1 MALSFST
8 QLNSAYFTSE
18 IPDVTIATTS
28 TYVDFTIARLRHDT
42 HDTFYGIFTT
52 RYYAVNG
59 VVSVL
64 DIHTILE
71 NYLQVQQK
79 SAADFCFFVETDT
92 ERLRH
97 NMTIVFCKSIP
108 QGLSASE
115 MIQRHFF
122 TSVYQRFIT
131 PDAVV
136 PLYYYIPYNPSLAT
150 PGSYRVVTYKWRIVI
165 LLENGHTETVTQVVR
180 GRAAGWGLQ
189 RYDLSLPIVIDLVGS
204 SHGNFTVVS
213 FSVDI
218 SDRRT
223 TFYVDRRHSQR
234 QFYFRNAFNVWELAI
249 IPASQ
254 KSKVESESSMAL
266 CGDTF
271 IPYDI
276 QHTRTFEVQTAS
288 LLLAQARWFEQLVTS
303 PEIRIRDIAGTAI
316 DDLPQI
322 LIVDYDYEI
331 DDAPGA
337 VNAFRFTWKY
347 ADKRSYI
354 NLSYITAGVFSE
366 QFTPQFL

>member
-1 MALSFST
+1 MALSFTT
-8 QLNSAYFTSE
+8 QLDSAYFTSE
-18 IPDVTIATTS
+18 IPDVTIETTS

-59 VVSVL
+59 AVSVL

-71 NYLQVQQK
+71 NYLQVEQM
-79 SAADFCFFVETDT
+79 SAADFCFFVESPT
-92 ERLRH
+92 ESLRH
-97 NMTIVFCKSIP
+97 DMTIVFCKSIP

-115 MIQRHFF
+115 MIQRHFL

-131 PDAVV
+131 PDAKV
-136 PLYYYIPYNPSLAT
+136 PLYYYQPFTEDCLS
-150 PGSYRVVTYKWRIVI
+150 PGFYRVITYTYRIVI
-165 LLENGHTETVTQVVR
+165 MLEDGLTETVTSITGER
-180 GRAAGWGLQ
+180 TTGWGVMNFNIS
-189 RYDLSLPIVIDLVGS
+189 LSSVISLVGS
-204 SHGNFTVVS
+204 SHGNFSVVS
-213 FSVDI
+213 FSVSI
-218 SDRRT
+218 GDRRT
-223 TFYVDRRHSQR
+223 TFFVDRRHSQR
-234 QFYFRNAFNVWELAI
+234 QFYFRNAFYAWELAI

-254 KSKVESESSMAL
+254 KSKVESDSSMAL
-266 CGDTF
+266 CGDTY

-288 LLLAQARWFEQLVTS
+288 LLLSHARWFEQLVTS
-303 PEIRIRDIAGTAI
+303 PEIRIRDIAETAVE
-316 DDLPQI
+316 DLPQI

>member
-1 MALSFST
+1 MALSFTT
-8 QLNSAYFTSE
+8 QLANAYFTSE
-18 IPDVTIATTS
+18 IPDVTISTT
-28 TYVDFTIARLRHDT
+28 TQWVDFTIARLRHDT
-42 HDTFYGIFTT
+42 HDTFYAIFTT
-52 RYYAVNG
+52 RYYSING
-59 VVSVL
+59 TVTVL

-71 NYLQVQQK
+71 NYMQVENM
-79 SAADFCFFVETDT
+79 SAGDFCFFVENAT
-92 ERLRH
+92 ESRRH
-97 NMTIVFCKSIP
+97 DMTFVYCKSLA
-108 QGLSASE
+108 QGVSASE
-115 MIQRHFF
+115 IIERHFL

-131 PDAVV
+131 TDAVV
-136 PLYYYIPYNPSLAT
+136 PLYYYQPFTSACLS
-150 PGSYRVVTYKWRIVI
+150 PGYYRTVTYIFRIVI
-165 LLENGHTETVTQVVR
+165 LLENGQTQTVTTVTG
-180 GRAAGWGLQ
+180 GRAVGWGIQ
-189 RYDLSLPIVIDLVGS
+189 RYDVRLSSIISLVGS

-213 FSVDI
+213 FSVSI
-218 SDRRT
+218 NNRRT
-223 TFYVDRRHSQR
+223 TFFVDRRHSQR

-254 KSKVESESSMAL
+254 KSKVESDSSMAL

-288 LLLAQARWFEQLVTS
+288 LLLSHARWFEQLVTS
-303 PEIRIRDIAGTAI
+303 PEIRIRDIAGTAVE
-316 DDLPQI
+316 DLPQI

>member
-1 MALSFST
+1 MALSFTT
-8 QLNSAYFTSE
+8 QLDSAYFTSE
-18 IPDVTIATTS
+18 IPDVNISTTS
-28 TYVDFTIARLRHDT
+28 TYVDFAIGRLSHDRF
-42 HDTFYGIFTT
+42 DGFSVIFSS

-59 VVSVL
+59 VVSIL

-71 NYLQVQQK
+71 NYLQVQQIC
-79 SAADFCFFVETDT
+79 AADFCFFVESPT
-92 ERLRH
+92 ESLRH
-97 NMTIVFCKSIP
+97 DMTIVFCKSIP

-115 MIQRHFF
+115 MVERHFL

-131 PDAVV
+131 PDAKV
-136 PLYYYIPYNPSLAT
+136 PLYYYLPFREEFNT
-150 PGSYRVVTYKWRIVI
+150 PGFYRTVTYTYRIII
-165 LLENGHTETVTQVVR
+165 LLENGQTQTVTAYT
-180 GRAAGWGLQ
+180 RARSSGWGVMSFNIS
-189 RYDLSLPIVIDLVGS
+189 LSTVISLVGS
-204 SHGNFTVVS
+204 SHGKFSVVS
-213 FSVDI
+213 FSVSI
-218 SDRRT
+218 GDRRT
-223 TFYVDRRHSQR
+223 TFFVDRRHSQR
-234 QFYFRNAFNVWELAI
+234 QFYFRNAFYAWELAI

-254 KSKVESESSMAL
+254 KSKVESDSSMAL

-288 LLLAQARWFEQLVTS
+288 LLLSHARWFEQLVTS
-303 PEIRIRDIAGTAI
+303 PEIRIRDIAGTAVE
-316 DDLPQI
+316 DLPQI

>member
-1 MALSFST
+1 MALSFTT
-8 QLNSAYFTSE
+8 QLDSAYFTSE
-18 IPDVTIATTS
+18 IPDVQISTTS
-28 TYVDFTIARLRHDT
+28 TYVDFAIGRLSHDR
-42 HDTFYGIFTT
+42 FNSFSVIFSS

-79 SAADFCFFVETDT
+79 SAADFCFFVETPT
-92 ERLRH
+92 ESQRH
-97 NMTIVFCKSIP
+97 DLTIIYCKSIP

-115 MIQRHFF
+115 MVERHFL
-122 TSVYQRFIT
+122 TTVYQRFIT
-131 PDAVV
+131 PDAKV
-136 PLYYYIPYNPSLAT
+136 PLYFYQPFTEVCLS
-150 PGSYRVVTYKWRIVI
+150 PGFYRVSRYTYHIVVM
-165 LLENGHTETVTQVVR
+165 LENGQTQTVSTFVSVR
-180 GRAAGWGLQ
+180 SSGWGVM
-189 RYDLSLPIVIDLVGS
+189 RYDVSLSTVIGMVSGS
-204 SHGNFTVVS
+204 LGNFSVVS
-213 FSVDI
+213 FSVSI
-218 SDRRT
+218 GDRRT
-223 TFYVDRRHSQR
+223 TFFVDRRHSQR
-234 QFYFRNAFNVWELAI
+234 QFYFRNAFYAWELAI

-254 KSKVESESSMAL
+254 KSKVESDSSMAL
-266 CGDTF
+266 CGDTY

-288 LLLAQARWFEQLVTS
+288 LLLSHARWFEQLVTS
-303 PEIRIRDIAGTAI
+303 PEIRIRDVAGTSVE
-316 DDLPQI
+316 DLPQI